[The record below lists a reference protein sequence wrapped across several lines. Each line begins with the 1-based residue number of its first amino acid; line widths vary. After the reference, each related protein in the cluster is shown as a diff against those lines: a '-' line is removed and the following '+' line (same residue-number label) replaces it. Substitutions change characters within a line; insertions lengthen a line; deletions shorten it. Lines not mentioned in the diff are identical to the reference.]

1 MRARARLRLGLGLGL
16 LGVLG
21 CGQGPPAPAYDD
33 GRGFSFT
40 PPPGWVERVRESGAP
55 ATRRSHQRQVLPLP
69 PLDVRGVRAGML
81 ARYDRLTA
89 GQLAWLRVAVAEAPA
104 STSPSAFLT
113 APGESWRREG
123 KEEALEVSGQPAA
136 RAAFLGRWQ
145 GRAYQC
151 ESTAVRRAGRV
162 YVITASFPAG
172 DAAARDQVRAAVA
185 GIAWR

>member
-1 MRARARLRLGLGLGL
+1 MRGRSRPRFGLALGL

-21 CGQGPPAPAYDD
+21 CGQGPPPAYDD
-33 GRGFSFT
+33 GHGFSFT
-40 PPPGWVERVRESGAP
+40 PPPGWVERVRESGGPTA
-55 ATRRSHQRQVLPLP
+55 RRSHQGQPLPLP
-69 PLDVRGVRAGML
+69 PLVTHGVRASMI

-89 GQLAWLRVAVAEAPA
+89 GQLAWLRVAAAEAPA
-104 STSPSAFLT
+104 TTPLSAFLK

-136 RAAFLGRWQ
+136 RAAFRGRWQ
-145 GRAYQC
+145 SQEYEC

-172 DAAARDQVRAAVA
+172 DAAAREQVRAAVA